1 MVATSERDIPV
12 SIRCSVNQPSPAI
25 VPQSAVRR
33 LPRWALLLLCLAYI
47 APGFVGRDPW
57 RGADMTALG
66 YMLELAQGHTPWL
79 SPLLGDLPP
88 ETDGLLP
95 YWLGAWAMQ
104 FASPWLAPEW
114 AARIPF
120 VLLLALTLQATWYG
134 IHDLARSP
142 GAQPVAF
149 AFGGEAAPADYA
161 RAMADGGLL
170 ALLACLGLAQ
180 PSHETTS
187 YLVQLCCTSLIFYG
201 LAASPH
207 QRAWPLLALAAG
219 LPGLVLSGAPT
230 LALLYGLVF
239 KIIGSI
245 FSVYWQSNALQNL
258 ESNMQEMPAA
268 WREAFRMVLENP
280 IIASPETQL
289 FIAPF
294 IGIFLLFF
302 NSMLFHVAMMITGA
316 AKNGYETTFRVV
328 AYAES
333 SAIFYAIP
341 MVGGT
346 IAVVYWL
353 VLIII
358 GNREAHRAPGG
369 QVIAAVLLPLFLC
382 LCLFSISLFTFASA
396 LIGPSN

>member
-1 MVATSERDIPV
+1 MTDYEHCPVCHKELPEKLEANFCPFCGVKFDPNAQEPPELNPPVPLSMEEEKPEPDEQESTEPAGIPWEN
-12 SIRCSVNQPSPAI
+12 R
-25 VPQSAVRR
+25 
-33 LPRWALLLLCLAYI
+33 
-47 APGFVGRDPW
+47 
-57 RGADMTALG
+57 
-66 YMLELAQGHTPWL
+66 
-79 SPLLGDLPP
+79 GDLS
-88 ETDGLLP
+88 LLQRLTQTWSESMFNP
-95 YWLGAWAMQ
+95 SEF
-104 FASPWLAPEW
+104 FASMKSGS
-114 AARIPF
+114 
-120 VLLLALTLQATWYG
+120 G
-134 IHDLARSP
+134 I
-142 GAQPVAF
+142 G
-149 AFGGEAAPADYA
+149 
-161 RAMADGGLL
+161 
-170 ALLACLGLAQ
+170 
-180 PSHETTS
+180 
-187 YLVQLCCTSLIFYG
+187 
-201 LAASPH
+201 
-207 QRAWPLLALAAG
+207 
-219 LPGLVLSGAPT
+219 